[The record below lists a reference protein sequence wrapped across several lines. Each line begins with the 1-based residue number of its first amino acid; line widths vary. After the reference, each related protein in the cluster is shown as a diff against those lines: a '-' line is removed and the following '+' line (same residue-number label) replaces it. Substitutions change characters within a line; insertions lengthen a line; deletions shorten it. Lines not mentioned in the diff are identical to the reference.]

1 MNENK
6 KNRGLIVLVVILV
19 LALVVTSGYIVY
31 DKFIVKEEV
40 EEKNKDNK
48 KEEETVKK
56 QLDANDV
63 SFANTLEALSRYT
76 YEQNREA
83 GYTSFTAQEL
93 LEIVAEDLTDSDFE
107 YVGEETIAGWN
118 RKVYQLSYQTLI
130 EKLKQY
136 FSSDIEFNP
145 TDIVNGPG
153 AVLPNVNFGD
163 GSGMVISSYD
173 STTGTY
179 QVYFGGVGG
188 TSGPKP
194 QISERI
200 VTDAYSIDNK
210 IYVTERAIYYT
221 STPSSDYL
229 SLTYNI
235 YGHPSKTDLID
246 TLTFQV
252 ENISSQS
259 ISIDNY
265 LDKAATISYVF
276 SKDNNKYVF
285 SSSKIS

>member
-1 MNENK
+1 M
-6 KNRGLIVLVVILV
+6 IVILV
-19 LALVVTSGYIVY
+19 LALVATSGYIVY

-48 KEEETVKK
+48 KEETVKK
-56 QLDANDV
+56 QLDVNDV

-76 YEQNREA
+76 YEQNRE

-107 YVGEETIAGWN
+107 YVGEEIIAGWN
-118 RKVYQLSYQTLI
+118 RKVYRLSYQTLI

-153 AVLPNVNFGD
+153 AVLLNVNFGD

-173 STTGTY
+173 STAGIY

-221 STPSSDYL
+221 SIPSSDSF
-229 SLTYNI
+229 SLTYDI
-235 YGHPSKTDLID
+235 YGHPSKNDLID